1 MSSYKQSYE
10 KSGMRNAECDVC
22 HSKAI
27 LYQGGTLTCRNCG
40 HVIYKPKRRNKYN
53 ASPQIAR
60 DGRRRDS
67 KLEAGVADELLMM
80 KAAGEILDYDSQ
92 YKVGLIIYDRDG
104 NIAFTRNWKVDFRV
118 HLLDGTYKLLEAKG
132 LEGADYKWKRDILMN
147 VWLKE
152 HPDYT
157 YEVRK

>member
-1 MSSYKQSYE
+1 MNSYKQSYE

-80 KAAGEILDYDSQ
+80 KEEIRTRLNEV
-92 YKVGLIIYDRDG
+92 VGDEIVKSI
-104 NIAFTRNWKVDFRV
+104 VFR
-118 HLLDGTYKLLEAKG
+118 
-132 LEGADYKWKRDILMN
+132 
-147 VWLKE
+147 
-152 HPDYT
+152 
-157 YEVRK
+157 